1 MSANIS
7 ANFMERIA
15 IIDHANHALYIDDID
30 EDVLNEKY
38 DGEEE
43 KYILDQYEFD
53 DDDLWS
59 WEYVTN
65 VMFYSKNERKI
76 NLGSILN
83 EITEE

>member
-1 MSANIS
+1 
-7 ANFMERIA
+7 MERIA